1 MTEPHELTALEQY
14 RLLQRGEIG
23 AVELTQHYLERIER
37 LNPRLGAFH
46 TVTGEAAL
54 QRAEVLEQTV
64 PRSARLWG
72 LPFADKD
79 LWRRRGVRTT
89 FGSRAFSDFVPD
101 ASDELPTVLDEA
113 GAISLGKS
121 ATPEFGMPSYTET
134 RVAPPTRNPWNL
146 ALGAGGSSGG
156 AAVAVAAGLLPFA
169 PGSDGGG
176 SIRIPAAACGLV
188 GLKPSRGRVPA
199 LSGIDSLGGLPT
211 AGPIARTV
219 ADAALLLDGM
229 IGRQGS
235 RIDDHFALRAPEER
249 DGDFLGYAVR
259 GEGRFQLGVCTD
271 SPWSDSYDID
281 IEPDV
286 LAVLSETVELLSNMG
301 HGIERVSL
309 QPYPDYAHAF
319 RSVWQAGATQ
329 IPVPPEREALLEP
342 LTLWL
347 IEQGRALSAA
357 DLAAALATLNVF
369 ERSVIAQ
376 FSRFD
381 AVVMPTLA
389 QSPRPIGWYDDT
401 DPERNFEQQV
411 QYTPFTSFVNVAGLP
426 AISLP
431 VGEDEAGLPVGV
443 QLVGR
448 PGGESVLLSIARQLE
463 RQAGWEDHRPPI
475 WSE

>member
-1 MTEPHELTALEQY
+1 MTEPHDLTALEQY
-14 RLLQRGEIG
+14 RLLQRGELG
-23 AVELTQHYLERIER
+23 VVELTQHYLERIER
-37 LNPRLGAFH
+37 LNPRLGALY
-46 TVTGEAAL
+46 TVTGDAAL
-54 QRAEVLEQTV
+54 ERARVLEQTV

-79 LWRRRGVRTT
+79 LSRRRGVRTT
-89 FGSRAFSDFVPD
+89 FGSRAFSDFVPE
-101 ASDELPTVLDEA
+101 ASDELPRVLDEA

-121 ATPEFGMPSYTET
+121 ATPEFGMPSYTES
-134 RVAPPTRNPWNL
+134 RIAPPARNPWDL
-146 ALGAGGSSGG
+146 SLGAGGSSGG

-199 LSGIDSLGGLPT
+199 LSGIDALGGLPT

-229 IGRQGS
+229 IGRRGS
-235 RIDDHFALRAPEER
+235 AVDDHFALRAPEER
-249 DGDFLGYAVR
+249 DGDFLGYAMR

-271 SPWSDSYDID
+271 SPWSHSYDID
-281 IEPDV
+281 IEPDM
-286 LAVLSETVELLSNMG
+286 LGVLSETVDLLSNMG
-301 HGIERVSL
+301 HGIEQLSME
-309 QPYPDYAHAF
+309 PYPDYAHAF
-319 RSVWQAGATQ
+319 RAVWQAGATQ
-329 IPVPPEREALLEP
+329 IPVSPQQEALLEP
-342 LTLWL
+342 LTRWL
-347 IEQGRALSAA
+347 IEQGKALSAG
-357 DLAAALATLNVF
+357 DLAAALASLSVF

-389 QSPRPIGWYDDT
+389 QSPRAIGWYDEA

-411 QYTPFTSFVNVAGLP
+411 RYTPFTSFVNVAGLP

-431 VGEDEAGLPVGV
+431 VGEDTAGLPVGV

-463 RQAGWEDHRPPI
+463 RETGWENHRPPI
-475 WSE
+475 WTE